1 MNSNSSSA
9 QTIPSGCDIS
19 FEIGGRLHQPSP
31 PVQAI
36 LIFIVIIH
44 VLTFPFTAVLN
55 ALVMLAVKME
65 SRLRAHK
72 SNILLALLASTD
84 FMVGIIFQ
92 PAHIALII
100 TILLDGA
107 SSGVC
112 ALQAFVMTVANFLIV
127 ASLIHLVLIS
137 IERYLA
143 MKHPFAYITL
153 VTEVRLLFASAL
165 AWLMS
170 LILYIL
176 VRFVDKTVFLPIHTT
191 LVFLCIAFVVFC
203 HIAVYRETR
212 RHEQQIAAQ
221 QVTQEAREQ
230 FENNKKACKLT
241 SIIIVVVILCFI
253 PIFFAR
259 SVLVR
264 HRSEISLETTYV
276 FFLLA
281 GSISSWNSLLNPI
294 IYAVRI
300 RDFRIAFIKLTCRTV
315 NFAEAEEIEMRIFGA
330 PNAVVPFETGQDQRN
345 VEQTNMNNSDCRNN
359 DSLPQT
365 NSNHLPCIMPSS

>member
-9 QTIPSGCDIS
+9 QTIPSGCDINL
-19 FEIGGRLHQPSP
+19 EIGGRLHQPSP

-36 LIFIVIIH
+36 LIFIIIIH
-44 VLTFPFTAVLN
+44 ILTVPFTAVLN
-55 ALVMLAVKME
+55 ALVMVAVKME

-112 ALQAFVMTVANFLIV
+112 ALQVFVMTVANFLIV

-241 SIIIVVVILCFI
+241 SIIIVVLILCFI

-281 GSISSWNSLLNPI
+281 ASILSWNSLLNPI

-345 VEQTNMNNSDCRNN
+345 VEHEQ
-359 DSLPQT
+359 Q
-365 NSNHLPCIMPSS
+365 